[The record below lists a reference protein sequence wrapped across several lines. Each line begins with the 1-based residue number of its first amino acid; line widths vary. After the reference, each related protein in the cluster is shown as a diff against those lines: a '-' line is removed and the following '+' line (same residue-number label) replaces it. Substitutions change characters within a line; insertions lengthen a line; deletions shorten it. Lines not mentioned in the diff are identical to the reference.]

1 MSRLRQPCFCLC
13 VFVSVFACIS
23 VFHSLCYYLLY
34 FSNHSFKF
42 LQEELYSYPLH
53 RISYC
58 ADDKRD
64 KKLFAFIAKD
74 SGQQHHNCYVF
85 ECEKMVN
92 KIMVQIKCSFTI
104 VRQTIHC
111 VYVYKHR
118 ANSEKS
124 PILRGSA
131 SSQYSVSF
139 IAMSKISLNP
149 FTLEISPVVLLT
161 VCHTILTV
169 LVQRIW
175 YWINQYTLN

>member
-1 MSRLRQPCFCLC
+1 MKGSKLKKVEIKISINNIKVEDVKTKVALFCLC
-13 VFVSVFACIS
+13 VFVSVFVCTS

-104 VRQTIHC
+104 VR
-111 VYVYKHR
+111 
-118 ANSEKS
+118 
-124 PILRGSA
+124 
-131 SSQYSVSF
+131 
-139 IAMSKISLNP
+139 
-149 FTLEISPVVLLT
+149 
-161 VCHTILTV
+161 
-169 LVQRIW
+169 
-175 YWINQYTLN
+175 